1 MNLRAC
7 SVIRHFQPSL
17 LAAAL
22 AAITCFGLK
31 AHSQSKLPANIQQI
45 TTTSADLGSSISAA
59 CAAAGSNGQIK
70 VDVPGGTISTSPFA
84 SCKASTVIQFGPGVF
99 TFTGAATA
107 NTITVNALK
116 ILGAGKGATIFEIDS
131 PTSNLFTVEGKYF
144 ELGKIHIR
152 PRQGVTRT
160 GGHVVVAHNS
170 HGDVHDLALIDPWNG
185 FLLEGPLSGPWS
197 FDNITINTS
206 GGNWHYLFRT
216 ISTTGTSTSFNIHN
230 VSGDLNH
237 GHQFGPLM
245 VFDSRT
251 DTVALSDINIVGAGG
266 QPIVRCQ
273 DSLNAGQG
281 QWPRWI
287 HFTNAFLEAP
297 GSTVIDVQSARDFSY
312 QNSYVS
318 GANIGI
324 AIGPAAFDTKIMGNV
339 FANLAQQ
346 AITVSAGSRA
356 TVIQGNT
363 FDSNAN
369 TGNGSFP
376 LIDVAADASEFSIIG
391 NQAFSFYPQ
400 GQWPGYGARVA
411 AGNSSHFSITN
422 NNFQQIR
429 AEPVHNGANPGGDFA
444 ISGNAGARNS
454 QQ

>member
-1 MNLRAC
+1 LNVLSFHRL
-7 SVIRHFQPSL
+7 IGL
-17 LAAAL
+17 LAFAVSVSILQVPAQ
-22 AAITCFGLK
+22 
-31 AHSQSKLPANIQQI
+31 SQTVRQI
-45 TTTSADLGSSISAA
+45 TTPSADLGASISSA
-59 CAAAGSNGQIK
+59 CAAAGANAQIK
-70 VDVPGGTISTSPFA
+70 VDVPGGTISTPPFA
-84 SCKASTVIQFGPGVF
+84 NCKAATVIEFGPGVF
-99 TFTGAATA
+99 TFTDAAAA

-116 ILGAGKGATIFEIDS
+116 NLGAGKGATIFEIDS
-131 PTSNLFTVEGKYF
+131 PTGNLFTVEGKYF
-144 ELGKIHIR
+144 ELGKVHIR
-152 PRQGVTRT
+152 PKQGVVRT

-170 HGDVHDLALIDPWNG
+170 HGDVHDVALIDPWNG
-185 FLLEGPLSGPWS
+185 FLMEGPLSGPWS

-216 ISTTGTSTSFNIHN
+216 ISTTGTSTSFNVHN
-230 VSGDLNH
+230 VSGDLNR

-297 GSTVIDVQSARDFSY
+297 GSTVIDIQSARDFSY

-324 AIGPAAFDTKIMGNV
+324 ALGPAAFDTKIIGNV

-346 AITVSAGSRA
+346 AITVAAGSRA

-363 FDSNAN
+363 FDSSAN
-369 TGNGSFP
+369 TGNGRFP
-376 LIDVAADASEFSIIG
+376 LIGVAAESSEFSIIG

-400 GQWPGYGARVA
+400 GQWPGYGVHVS
-411 AGNSSHFSITN
+411 AGNSSHFAITN

-429 AEPVHNGANPGGDFA
+429 SEPVHNGANPGGDFA
-444 ISGNAGARNS
+444 VSGNAGVRNS
-454 QQ
+454 QP